1 MMRRTACISVSLLL
15 WLGLASLA
23 WAATE
28 IDEIYALA
36 DQKRFPEAMT
46 RLDGYLQKNPKD
58 AQGRF
63 LKGLILTEQKRP
75 EEAIAVFKALS
86 VDHPSLPEPY
96 NNLAVLY
103 AEKGLYEEAS
113 ESLKKAIQTHPSYAT
128 AHENLGD
135 IYSKMASQAY
145 SKALALDSQNRGAQT
160 KLDMIRKLF
169 ALQGGDASTASASG
183 TSAGKGALTSTQ
195 PNVAAVEPVHPSQ
208 PASAPRSG
216 SDVKDEI
223 ERSINQWAKDWAD
236 KNARGY
242 LDAYSSRFKAPAP
255 FPNRA
260 AWEASRKQTVEQT
273 ASIRVNLSGLRVTIF
288 NPLRAQA
295 VFKQDY
301 WSPTYSDKVR
311 KTLSMVLEDGRWK
324 ILRESSTK

>member
-1 MMRRTACISVSLLL
+1 MMRAASFLLSLLL
-15 WLGLASLA
+15 WLGTVTPG
-23 WAATE
+23 WTTE

-36 DQKRFPEAMT
+36 DQKRFADAMT
-46 RLDGYLQKNPKD
+46 RLDSYLQKNPKD

-75 EEAIAVFKALS
+75 DEAIALFKALS

-103 AEKGLYEEAS
+103 AEKGMYDEAS

-145 SKALALDSQNRGAQT
+145 SKALSLDSQNRGAQT

-169 ALQGGDASTASASG
+169 ALQGTEVVATPAATGDAKPAPTAPAPPP
-183 TSAGKGALTSTQ
+183 APAAKPEPPPQ
-195 PNVAAVEPVHPSQ
+195 PVVAAAAPVGGD
-208 PASAPRSG
+208 A
-216 SDVKDEI
+216 KEEC
-223 ERSINQWAKDWAD
+223 ERSVQQWAKDWSD

-242 LDAYSSRFKAPAP
+242 LDAYSSRFKAPPP
-255 FPNRA
+255 FTNRA
-260 AWEASRKQTVEQT
+260 AWEAHRSQVINQT
-273 ASIRVNLSGLRVTIF
+273 ASIRVSVSNIQVALLNPTRASVTF
-288 NPLRAQA
+288 SQN
-295 VFKQDY
+295 Y
-301 WSPTYSDKVR
+301 WSPSYQDVVN
-311 KTLSMVLEDGRWK
+311 KTLSLVLEDGRWK
-324 ILRESSTK
+324 ILREASTK

>member
-1 MMRRTACISVSLLL
+1 MMRAASFLLSVFL
-15 WLGLASLA
+15 WLGAVSPA
-23 WAATE
+23 WSTE
-28 IDEIYALA
+28 IDDIYALA
-36 DQKRFPEAMT
+36 DQKRFADAMT

-75 EEAIAVFKALS
+75 DEAIVLFKALS

-103 AEKGLYEEAS
+103 AEKGMYDEAS
-113 ESLKKAIQTHPSYAT
+113 EALKKAIQTHPSYAT

-145 SKALALDSQNRGAQT
+145 SKALSLDSQNRGAQT

-169 ALQGGDASTASASG
+169 ALQGSEVASVPSSGGGGVTKPVSAVQAPTVPVAKPTAPPPVAATAPTGGDA
-183 TSAGKGALTSTQ
+183 KG
-195 PNVAAVEPVHPSQ
+195 
-208 PASAPRSG
+208 
-216 SDVKDEI
+216 DV
-223 ERSINQWAKDWAD
+223 ERSIQQWAKDWAD

-242 LDAYSSRFKAPAP
+242 LDAYAGRFKVPPP
-255 FPNRA
+255 FTNRA
-260 AWEASRKQTVEQT
+260 AWEAQRSQVITQT
-273 ASIRVNLSGLRVTIF
+273 ASIRVSVSNIQVALL
-288 NPLRAQA
+288 NPTRASATFTQN
-295 VFKQDY
+295 Y
-301 WSPTYSDKVR
+301 WSPGYQDVVN
-311 KTLSMVLEDGRWK
+311 KTLSLVLEDGRWK